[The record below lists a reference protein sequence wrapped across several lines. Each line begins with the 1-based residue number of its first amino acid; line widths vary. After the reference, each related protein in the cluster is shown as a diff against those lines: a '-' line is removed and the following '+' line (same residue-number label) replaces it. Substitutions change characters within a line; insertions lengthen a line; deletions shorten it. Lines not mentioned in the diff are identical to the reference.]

1 MLRWGGSWAR
11 ELCNSD
17 GSGVERVDVMY
28 CECLPDCDVLTA
40 SAGGLMRGA
49 LLSLEKA
56 RLEARDLRLSV
67 PPTWH
72 SPAYQY
78 LLSEASVRTG

>member
-1 MLRWGGSWAR
+1 MLRWGGCWAH

-17 GSGVERVDVMY
+17 GSGIGRVDVMY

-40 SAGGLMRGA
+40 SAGRLMRGA

-56 RLEARDLRLSV
+56 RLEARDLLLSV

-72 SPAYQY
+72 SPVPVP
-78 LLSEASVRTG
+78 LFRGIS